1 MAWRSLLLAW
11 QAGLLACLFGAGPAP
26 AQPRFDFT
34 TTPGRLLKSVV
45 PERYQL
51 RLTLDPQAERF
62 SGELDLALQVRQE
75 VRSVVLHATELKA
88 TAATLDGRPLQVQ
101 ADEPTQTWTLTPA
114 DGAPVPAGPHRLV
127 VAYGGRVRDNGS
139 GLYRAPHRVNGQAAQ
154 MLATQ
159 LQAVYARAV
168 FPSFDE
174 PAFRAVFELA
184 VRAPKDYEVLS
195 NTPETAVVDEGAT
208 LLHRFAPTPPMPSYL
223 VSVAVGRFEGL
234 AAQAAGVPLRV
245 LAAPGKREQGAFAL
259 GVLQQVLPY
268 YSGYFGQPFAL
279 PKLDLLAVPS
289 NRQGAMEDWGLISF
303 SESSLLFNPATDGT
317 LAQRGI
323 YSIVAHEVA
332 HQWFGNLVTAASWEE
347 IWLNEAFATWMAEKA
362 TDRFNPEWQVPLRRR
377 ADIES
382 AMAKD
387 ATSATRAIRSGAVS
401 ENSVFD
407 VFDGIT
413 YAKGGAVL
421 TMLER
426 WLGPEVFQ
434 RGLAA
439 YMQERRFSSAT
450 AGDLWHHIGQAAGR
464 DVRAVAASWTNQP
477 GFPLVAVSLR
487 CDNGQTLLALRQQ
500 RFRALGEAGPALW
513 RIPVTVAHGGQ
524 LRTLLLEEPSQTLPL
539 PGCPAEPTLVNP
551 GGDGFYRVAYEPAA
565 HAALVARYA
574 SLPPA
579 AQVSLLSDSFALAQA
594 GQLPMAAYLDLLA
607 ALPQVTGPARGALI
621 SQAGAG
627 LQFLALVLHGTPAE
641 EALARSARALFAPQ
655 LAQVG
660 WAPQAGEDSETEA
673 LRSSLIRLLVRF
685 DDPAA
690 VQRVAELVDAADAGR
705 TALSPAI
712 RKAVVRAAGR
722 HADAPRFARLLAQLK
737 DASSEDERWMLA
749 SAVSRN
755 LDQALARQVLALALR
770 QDLPNNVA
778 PWLSGMVADEP
789 RHAELAY
796 AFVQEHWAQLAQ
808 KTGDM
813 FGAKAWL
820 LPGASDSFADSAAAR
835 RLLADQARLAGAPGA
850 ATASQVAAQIEMR
863 AAVRL
868 REAAR
873 LAEPL
878 ERLPARLQGR

>member
-1 MAWRSLLLAW
+1 MAWRLSRWAL
-11 QAGLLACLFGAGPAP
+11 QAALFACLCGAGPAS
-26 AQPRFDFT
+26 AQPRFDFIS
-34 TTPGRLLKSVV
+34 TPGRLLKSVV

-51 RLTLDPQAERF
+51 RLTLDPQADRF
-62 SGELDLALQVRQE
+62 SGELELALQVKQD
-75 VRSVVLHATELKA
+75 VRSVVLHATELTA

-101 ADEPTQTWTLTPA
+101 ADEPTQTWTLTPT
-114 DGAPVPAGPHRLV
+114 DGAPVPPGPHRLV
-127 VAYGGRVRDNGS
+127 LAYGGRVRDNGS
-139 GLYRAPHRVNGQAAQ
+139 GLYRAPHRVNGQAVQ

-159 LQAVYARAV
+159 LEAVYARAV

-174 PAFRAVFELA
+174 PAFRAVFELS
-184 VRAPKDYEVLS
+184 VRAPKGYQVLS
-195 NTPETAVVDEGAT
+195 NMPDTAVVDEGAT

-223 VSVAVGRFEGL
+223 VSVAVGRFDAL
-234 AAQAAGVPLRV
+234 AALAAELPVRV
-245 LAAPGKREQGAFAL
+245 LSAPGKREQGAFAL
-259 GVLQQVLPY
+259 GVLQQILPY
-268 YSGYFGQPFAL
+268 YSSYFGQPFAL

-317 LAQRGI
+317 LARRGI

-362 TDRFNPEWQVPLRRR
+362 TDRFNPDWQVPLRRR

-387 ATSATRAIRSGAVS
+387 ATSATRAIRSGAVTES
-401 ENSVFD
+401 SVFD

-426 WLGPEVFQ
+426 WLGPEAFQ

-439 YMQERRFSSAT
+439 YMQERRFSNAT

-464 DVRAVAASWTNQP
+464 DVRAVAASWTDQL
-477 GFPLVAVSLR
+477 GFPLVTVSLR
-487 CDNGQTLLALRQQ
+487 CEGGQTRLGLRQQ
-500 RFRALGEAGPALW
+500 RFRTQGEAGPARW

-524 LRTLLLEEPSQTLPL
+524 LRTVLLEEAAQTLEL

-574 SLPPA
+574 ALPPA

-594 GQLPMAAYLDLLA
+594 GQLPMSAYLDLLA
-607 ALPQVTGPARGALI
+607 ALPQVAGPARGALV

-641 EALARSARALFAPQ
+641 APLARSARVLFTPL

-660 WAPQAGEDSETEA
+660 WAAQAGEDSETEA
-673 LRSSLIRLLVRF
+673 LRTSLIRQLVRF
-685 DDPAA
+685 DDPAT

-705 TALSPAI
+705 AALPPAI

-722 HADAPRFARLLAQLK
+722 HADAARFARLLAQLK
-737 DASSEDERWMLA
+737 AATSEDEQWVLA
-749 SAVSRN
+749 SAVART
-755 LDQALARQVLALALR
+755 LDEAQARQVLALALR
-770 QDLPNNVA
+770 KDLPNNVA
-778 PWLSGMVADEP
+778 PWLPGMVADEP
-789 RHAELAY
+789 RHADLAY
-796 AFVQEHWAQLAQ
+796 AFVREHWAELAQ

-820 LPGASDSFADSAAAR
+820 LPGASDSFANSAAAQ
-835 RLLADQARLAGAPGA
+835 RLLADQAQLAGAPGA
-850 ATASQVAAQIEMR
+850 ATAAQIAAQIEMR
-863 AAVRL
+863 AAVRA
-868 REAAR
+868 REAPR

-878 ERLPARLQGR
+878 ERLAARLQGR